1 MVKED
6 EIKVPPKIVAE
17 PNDLVYCMDIFYV
30 NGIPILNGI
39 DKTVRYRKAV
49 PLPSCTTES
58 LYNSIDTVLRDYNK
72 ANMQIKVI

>member
-6 EIKVPPKIVAE
+6 EIEVPPELVAE
-17 PNDLVYCMDIFYV
+17 PDDLVYCMDFFYV

-49 PLPSCTTES
+49 PLPSRT
-58 LYNSIDTVLRDYNK
+58 
-72 ANMQIKVI
+72 A